1 MAYDSKTYGQ
11 SPFGNPQKADKKAD
25 EERTAKDSPKT
36 IDTSFEPIDDGLD
49 QSPFQPSPAPAGLPS
64 QPTTNPPT
72 HRSPNSPPA
81 SPPINPPANGNTG
94 GGPIDRLAGRLGLKR
109 TDAPSATPDLSSPLG
124 KTKRK
129 SRTTTPS
136 APKPTTSTPKK
147 ATKSAR
153 KSKKAKAAEAAQAEA
168 EAAQAAVDRRF
179 REENQSAYFSLI
191 YKTGISALVW
201 AVLRLLRHEL
211 SQDAIAI
218 INIIIHP
225 LLVSA
230 CALVAVIGL
239 TFWLRHLLND
249 LARHTQKLTADAEEP
264 DGKNY
269 RPTLDIVGDSLEY
282 NPKLRKN
289 FALLFDAASILICT
303 LVSYLITSAVL
314 P

>member
-1 MAYDSKTYGQ
+1 
-11 SPFGNPQKADKKAD
+11 
-25 EERTAKDSPKT
+25 
-36 IDTSFEPIDDGLD
+36 
-49 QSPFQPSPAPAGLPS
+49 
-64 QPTTNPPT
+64 PPV
-72 HRSPNSPPA
+72 
-81 SPPINPPANGNTG
+81 NPPANGNTG
-94 GGPIDRLAGRLGLKR
+94 SSPIDRLAGRLGLKR
-109 TDAPSATPDLSSPLG
+109 ADAPGAPSPASPPSPPGPDSPPS

-129 SRTTTPS
+129 SRTATPS
-136 APKPTTSTPKK
+136 APKSTTSTPKK

>member
-11 SPFGNPQKADKKAD
+11 SPFGNPKKAD
-25 EERTAKDSPKT
+25 GESAPKESPKT
-36 IDTSFEPIDDGLD
+36 IDTTYEQIDDGLD
-49 QSPFQPSPAPAGLPS
+49 HSPFDPSHNQPSNRYQTPPDS
-64 QPTTNPPT
+64 QPIPQSGTRP
-72 HRSPNSPPA
+72 SGGS
-81 SPPINPPANGNTG
+81 SGGSI
-94 GGPIDRLAGRLGLKR
+94 GGPIDRLAGRLGLKSPN
-109 TDAPSATPDLSSPLG
+109 APSSPADTSEPSSQP
-124 KTKRK
+124 KRS
-129 SRTTTPS
+129 SRTRAPS
-136 APKPTTSTPKK
+136 DNRSTVSKPKK

-153 KSKKAKAAEAAQAEA
+153 KSKKAKAAEAALAEA
-168 EAAQAAVDRRF
+168 EAAQAAVERRF
-179 REENQSAYFSLI
+179 REENQGAYFSLI

-211 SQDAIAI
+211 SPDAIAI

-225 LLVSA
+225 LLVSG
-230 CALVAVIGL
+230 CALIAVIGL